1 MRHSIKL
8 LMCSALIGIV
18 GGCSKA
24 IPKPRLGAPFA
35 LSEAHLQAIKL
46 GAAKDLKDP
55 YSAMLERVQATRDPG
70 GVITVCGF
78 INGKNSF
85 GAYVGAKPFVGG
97 LEDYTDS
104 KTKKAT
110 RVGFRTET
118 VTKNGVAKTVRVRYA
133 KKSGEKI

>member
-110 RVGFRTET
+110 REFHLGAIGSDPISADIVIDQCHAAGIVF
-118 VTKNGVAKTVRVRYA
+118 
-133 KKSGEKI
+133 